1 MTNID
6 LFTLKVPGYS
16 VESLEL
22 KDAEQLQ
29 KLYEK
34 CADYAYLV
42 DGQAPSPTA
51 AREEFFAVPEGK
63 SLCDKFMF
71 GLFDSRHELIGLIES
86 IRCYP
91 DDQTWWVGLIMLDPK
106 YRRKGLLN
114 PIMQSF
120 EHWVAKLGMCYIM
133 GSVVEANVKVLRL
146 WKRMGFEVIC
156 RKSPK
161 QFNQKSHSIY
171 VIRRD
176 VIKLSSMK

>member
-6 LFTLKVPGYS
+6 LFTLGVPGYS

-22 KDAEQLQ
+22 RDAERLQ

-42 DGQAPSPTA
+42 DGQPPSPTA

-71 GLFDSRHELIGLIES
+71 GLFAPQHELIGLIES
-86 IRCYP
+86 IRGYP
-91 DDQTWWVGLIMLDPK
+91 NEQTWWVGLVVLAPE

-114 PIMQSF
+114 PLVQSF
-120 EHWVAKLGMCYIM
+120 EHWVAKRGMSYIM
-133 GSVVEANVKVLRL
+133 GSVVEANIKVLRL
-146 WKRMGFEVIC
+146 WKRMGFEVV
-156 RKSPK
+156 RRTPPK
-161 QFNQKSHSIY
+161 QFDQKSHSLYI
-171 VIRRD
+171 IRRA
-176 VIKLSSMK
+176 VIENS